1 MKKVLSLVLAAAMT
15 FGMSAV
21 AFAAE
26 VDTSLSMG
34 FSDKIYTN
42 TTAGTGSSVRMI
54 HNDGSVNL
62 TMPNGDNVL
71 PGTKFTIDEYGIY
84 GAYNDEGYWV
94 QAAVDKDTI
103 SYYNRTSDFSRNKVT
118 VKKSVTKGGGLFKD
132 PELKNDTRTYYGR
145 KLDVDGKWVQ
155 DTSKVTK
162 VNIVRLQVEFKDP
175 IVSVKEQEFD
185 FKVYLAKSGS
195 KITESEI
202 SVTGFQENEK
212 IEVDGDDEVN
222 LSDGQYAKAVAYTK
236 GIKVDTGNGL
246 FVTTNMFED
255 QKYYAKSEQNEPSNA
270 DEDIL
275 AQYPEIESIYT
286 LYSIN
291 MKSASNVVTFDIDD
305 KYYVYNQDGKYVGMS
320 TDKLPMADKYYL
332 ATKKIDMDSGN
343 VDEAPA
349 DTDGDTTPVDVDTE
363 SPSTGGDDVAVN
375 VNDNPGTGAN
385 GFVNVAVVA
394 GMVALAAGAV
404 SMKK

>member
-21 AFAAE
+21 AFAAQ
-26 VDTSLSMG
+26 VDSSASLG
-34 FSDKIYTN
+34 FSGTIRPTGS
-42 TTAGTGSSVRMI
+42 AGTGSSVWAI

-62 TMPNGDNVL
+62 TMTNGDNVL
-71 PGTKFTIDEYGIY
+71 AGTKFTIDVYGLDNAGI
-84 GAYNDEGYWV
+84 ALNDAKTKYV
-94 QAAVDKDTI
+94 QVVDKDNIGT
-103 SYYNRTSDFSRNKVT
+103 YNRTSDFSRNKIT

-132 PELKNDTRTYYGR
+132 PELKNDTYTFDT
-145 KLDVDGKWVQ
+145 KDVTHPDGTAVKF
-155 DTSKVTK
+155 
-162 VNIVRLQVEFKDP
+162 NIVRLQVEFKDP

-195 KITESEI
+195 KITDSEI
-202 SVTGFQENEK
+202 SVTGYQENEK
-212 IEVDGDDEVN
+212 ITVDEDDEVN
-222 LSDGQYAKAVAYTK
+222 LSDGQYAKAESYTK
-236 GIKVDTGNGL
+236 GILVDTGNGL
-246 FVTTNMFED
+246 FIRTNMFEG

-275 AQYPEIESIYT
+275 AKYPEIESIYT
-286 LYSIN
+286 LYTIN

-305 KYYVYNQDGKYVGMS
+305 KYYAYNQDGKYIGMT
-320 TDKLPMADKYYL
+320 TDKLPMASKYYL
-332 ATKKIDMDSGN
+332 ATKKIDMDNGDVS
-343 VDEAPA
+343 EAPD
-349 DTDGDTTPVDVDTE
+349 DTEGTTPVDVDNE